1 MAFKVIG
8 KPRAGNEKS
17 VCLHALASSVRL
29 RHWLNVL
36 LGLAQA
42 MHIAQEPSEIN
53 HCNTSSSEAEEK

>member
-17 VCLHALASSVRL
+17 VCLHAASSGRV